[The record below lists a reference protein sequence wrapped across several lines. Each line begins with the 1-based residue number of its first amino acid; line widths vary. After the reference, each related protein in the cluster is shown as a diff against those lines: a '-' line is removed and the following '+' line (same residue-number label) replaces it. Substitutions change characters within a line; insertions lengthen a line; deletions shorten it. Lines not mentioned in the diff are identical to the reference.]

1 MYLNGF
7 KFLFT
12 QAVEMN
18 SRRLFSESNI
28 GGHSYLSNMVHLP
41 FFLQNSGLRKV
52 KVAQQ
57 TAQAHRK
64 SNASTW
70 PEPDDNINLGTT
82 LARSV
87 SLKHYE
93 YNKNFV
99 AIICY
104 TKKISTL
111 NTPLDK
117 NKSNT

>member
-1 MYLNGF
+1 MYPNSF
-7 KFLFT
+7 TFLFT

-28 GGHSYLSNMVHLP
+28 GGHSFLSNMVHLP

-87 SLKHYE
+87 SL
-93 YNKNFV
+93 
-99 AIICY
+99 
-104 TKKISTL
+104 TKRI
-111 NTPLDK
+111 
-117 NKSNT
+117 